1 MTEIT
6 RPQPPSARGSSS
18 GEMKPED
25 YNPEMAA
32 ASMAK
37 DLINRMGTPAILSQ
51 KFVVWH
57 GITRALNHENPTFIK
72 VNAINREHP
81 TLAKI
86 DTQFETE
93 KFSGDDP
100 TPVGIAGKKF
110 THVAGTFYHF
120 NGEFYEM
127 INAGNPTGIDT
138 SLRLQIYDHAA
149 KNSVNVDGRYFTA
162 VWTYLNKPNL
172 TVVQPGQLPGNAF
185 QDDQPS
191 LGRRILNK
199 FTGGG
204 NNGQPNNPQ

>member
-6 RPQPPSARGSSS
+6 RPQPPSARGSTSS
-18 GEMKPED
+18 EIRPED

-37 DLINRMGTPAILSQ
+37 DLVNRMGTPAILSQ

-57 GITRALNHENPTFIK
+57 GITRALNHTKE
-72 VNAINREHP
+72 
-81 TLAKI
+81 
-86 DTQFETE
+86 
-93 KFSGDDP
+93 
-100 TPVGIAGKKF
+100 
-110 THVAGTFYHF
+110 
-120 NGEFYEM
+120 
-127 INAGNPTGIDT
+127 NPTGIDT
-138 SLRLQIYDHAA
+138 SLRLEIYDHAA

-172 TVVQPGQLPGNAF
+172 TVVQPGQLPGNSF

-204 NNGQPNNPQ
+204 NNGQPNNTQ